1 MEKVIIMIG
10 PPGSGKGTQAKK
22 IAEKYNYE
30 HISTGDLLRS
40 LYKSPE
46 ISLKEKNILDEVLKE
61 GELAPDDL
69 IYRLTFAQI
78 IKDLK
83 NKDGV
88 VLDGAIRNLKQAGDF
103 QKFFQ
108 ENKLSVLVFHVSLT
122 DKEIFAR
129 LAKRKLLE
137 NRQDDEQKVVEER
150 VKTQGTKALAPI
162 LNFYKDKGLLAEVD
176 GSPSIAEVEKSIDKI
191 LAGRK

>member
-30 HISTGDLLRS
+30 HISTGDLLRN

-46 ISLKEKNILDEVLKE
+46 ISLKEKKILDEVLKE

-83 NKDGV
+83 IKNGV

-108 ENKLSVLVFHVSLT
+108 ENKLSVLVLHVSLT

-137 NRQDDEQKVVEER
+137 NRQDDDQKVVEER

-162 LNFYKDKGLLAEVD
+162 LNFYKDEGLLVEVD
-176 GSPSIAEVEKSIDKI
+176 GSPSIPEVTKSIDKI
-191 LAGRK
+191 LASRK

>member
-30 HISTGDLLRS
+30 HISTGDLLRN

-46 ISLKEKNILDEVLKE
+46 ISLKEKKILDEVLKE

-83 NKDGV
+83 IKNGV

-108 ENKLSVLVFHVSLT
+108 KNKLSVLVLHVSLT

-137 NRQDDEQKVVEER
+137 NRQDDDQKVVEER

-162 LNFYKDKGLLAEVD
+162 LNFYKDEGLLVEVD
-176 GSPSIAEVEKSIDKI
+176 GSPSIPEVTKSIDKI
-191 LAGRK
+191 LASRK